1 VARLTG
7 VGGRDS
13 RRQAYRDVFTAPCQA
28 SHRTSAKPTTC
39 RSYFVHIPKAV
50 GGGVIEMRVFVGQGY
65 RVYFTIRDAEIILLL
80 CGGNKSSQQRDIEKA
95 KNLRNQL

>member
-1 VARLTG
+1 MNYEIQTTSNFDKWLKNLTDRKAALAILQRINRAKIG
-7 VGGRDS
+7 LFG
-13 RRQAYRDVFTAPCQA
+13 DV
-28 SHRTSAKPTTC
+28 
-39 RSYFVHIPKAV
+39 KAV
-50 GGGVIEMRVFVGQGY
+50 GDGVIEMRVFVGQGY